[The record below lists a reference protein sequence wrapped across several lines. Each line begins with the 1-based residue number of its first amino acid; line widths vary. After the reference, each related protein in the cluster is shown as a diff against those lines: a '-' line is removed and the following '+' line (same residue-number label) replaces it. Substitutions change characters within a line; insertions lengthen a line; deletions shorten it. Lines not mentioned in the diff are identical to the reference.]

1 MAQINP
7 VFLNGKL
14 VPIEQASVS
23 VLDRGFIFGDGVY
36 ELVPVYSRVPFRLDE
51 HLTRLERSLGEA
63 KIRNPYS
70 RAQWRSN
77 IYQVIDGQT
86 FDDQGVY
93 FQVTRGVAKRDH
105 AFPKSLEP
113 TVFMMSN
120 PLVSPPQA
128 QVDKGGAAV
137 SATDNRWLRCDI
149 KSISLIGNCLLRQMS
164 AEAGA
169 VETILFRDGKLTE
182 ASASNVFIVKR
193 GVIHSPPKSN
203 LILPGITYDVV
214 SELARAN
221 NLPIEFRDVGEAQV
235 RAADEIWVTSSS
247 KEVLAIVELDGKP
260 VGKAPLL
267 ETSFLGV
274 LKDQGISPGEKLSR
288 PQPALIFVQQLALR
302 QIPYLQ
308 LAAARSGG
316 QPFEIG

>member
-1 MAQINP
+1 MAEMNP

-14 VPIEQASVS
+14 LPLEQANVS

-70 RAQWRSN
+70 RAQWRAHV
-77 IYQVIDGQT
+77 YQLVDAQA

-105 AFPKSLEP
+105 AFPKSPEP

-120 PLVSPPQA
+120 PLLSPPQA
-128 QVDKGGAAV
+128 QVEKGGAAV

-193 GVIHSPPKSN
+193 GVMHSPPKSN

-214 SELARAN
+214 SELAHAN
-221 NLPIEFRDVGEAQV
+221 SLPIEFREVSEAEV

-247 KEVLAIVELDGKP
+247 KEVLAIVELDGKRVGDGRPGP
-260 VGKAPLL
+260 VFRRMHQLYQEFKQKVMRAGKR
-267 ETSFLGV
+267 E
-274 LKDQGISPGEKLSR
+274 
-288 PQPALIFVQQLALR
+288 ALQA
-302 QIPYLQ
+302 
-308 LAAARSGG
+308 
-316 QPFEIG
+316 